1 MIILDVLNIRQRL
14 FPAVMLNHYG
24 DREWLRPV
32 LDKVNITTA
41 APGAEA
47 QTPAAISSPLNS
59 PSTQEPHSTDVQNG
73 ARSRSVSSSEKQA
86 MAYKEAN
93 PQMFVRIIVP
103 KLARVMNTNN
113 SRCYPW
119 EDKKQ

>member
-1 MIILDVLNIRQRL
+1 
-14 FPAVMLNHYG
+14 MLNHYG

-32 LDKVNITTA
+32 LDKVNLTTA

-47 QTPAAISSPLNS
+47 QTPAAISSPLNF
-59 PSTQEPHSTDVQNG
+59 PPLNNIIILPTCRMVRVAILHRYP
-73 ARSRSVSSSEKQA
+73 AKQA

-103 KLARVMNTNN
+103 GRARLMNTNN

>member
-1 MIILDVLNIRQRL
+1 
-14 FPAVMLNHYG
+14 MLYHYG

-41 APGAEA
+41 TPGAEA
-47 QTPAAISSPLNS
+47 QTPAAISSP
-59 PSTQEPHSTDVQNG
+59 PHSPHLFKKRILPTCKTVRV
-73 ARSRSVSSSEKQA
+73 AVLHRHPERQA

-93 PQMFVRIIVP
+93 PLMFVRIIVP

>member
-1 MIILDVLNIRQRL
+1 MEKSCTGHVFHSNSSTLCGRFSSGSHLVTAKSLSHSLLILV
-14 FPAVMLNHYG
+14 
-24 DREWLRPV
+24 
-32 LDKVNITTA
+32 
-41 APGAEA
+41 
-47 QTPAAISSPLNS
+47 
-59 PSTQEPHSTDVQNG
+59 TDALYG
-73 ARSRSVSSSEKQA
+73 ARSRVWRLIRKQA

-103 KLARVMNTNN
+103 PTARVMYTYN

>member
-1 MIILDVLNIRQRL
+1 MVASCTGQGKHNNRSTRRGGSDSGSDFL
-14 FPAVMLNHYG
+14 
-24 DREWLRPV
+24 
-32 LDKVNITTA
+32 TTKF
-41 APGAEA
+41 
-47 QTPAAISSPLNS
+47 S
-59 PSTQEPHSTDVQNG
+59 PSQESDSTDVQTVRV
-73 ARSRSVSSSEKQA
+73 AVLYRHPIKQA

-93 PQMFVRIIVP
+93 PLMFVRIIVP

>member
-1 MIILDVLNIRQRL
+1 MEKSCTGHVFHSNSST
-14 FPAVMLNHYG
+14 
-24 DREWLRPV
+24 LRGRFSSGSLHV
-32 LDKVNITTA
+32 TA
-41 APGAEA
+41 K
-47 QTPAAISSPLNS
+47 SLS
-59 PSTQEPHSTDVQNG
+59 HSLLIFATDALYG
-73 ARSRSVSSSEKQA
+73 ARSCAWRLIRKQA

-103 KLARVMNTNN
+103 PTARVMYTYN

>member
-1 MIILDVLNIRQRL
+1 MEKSCIGHIFHSSCSTLRGRFSSGSHLVTAKSLSHSLLILV
-14 FPAVMLNHYG
+14 
-24 DREWLRPV
+24 
-32 LDKVNITTA
+32 
-41 APGAEA
+41 
-47 QTPAAISSPLNS
+47 
-59 PSTQEPHSTDVQNG
+59 TDALYG
-73 ARSRSVSSSEKQA
+73 ARSRVWPLIRKQA

-103 KLARVMNTNN
+103 PTARVMYTYN

>member
-1 MIILDVLNIRQRL
+1 MEKSCIGHIFHSSCSTLPGRFSSGSHLV
-14 FPAVMLNHYG
+14 
-24 DREWLRPV
+24 
-32 LDKVNITTA
+32 TA
-41 APGAEA
+41 KSLSLSLL
-47 QTPAAISSPLNS
+47 IFV
-59 PSTQEPHSTDVQNG
+59 TDTLYG
-73 ARSRSVSSSEKQA
+73 ARSRVWRLIRKQA

-103 KLARVMNTNN
+103 PTARVMYTYN

>member
-1 MIILDVLNIRQRL
+1 MEKSCIGHVFDSNSST
-14 FPAVMLNHYG
+14 
-24 DREWLRPV
+24 LRGRFSSGSLLV
-32 LDKVNITTA
+32 TA
-41 APGAEA
+41 K
-47 QTPAAISSPLNS
+47 SLS
-59 PSTQEPHSTDVQNG
+59 HSLLIFATDALYG
-73 ARSRSVSSSEKQA
+73 ARSCAWRLIRKQA

-103 KLARVMNTNN
+103 PTARVMYTYN

>member
-1 MIILDVLNIRQRL
+1 MEKSCIGHVFHSNSSTLSGRFSSGSLLV
-14 FPAVMLNHYG
+14 
-24 DREWLRPV
+24 
-32 LDKVNITTA
+32 TA
-41 APGAEA
+41 KSLSYSLLIFA
-47 QTPAAISSPLNS
+47 
-59 PSTQEPHSTDVQNG
+59 TDALYG
-73 ARSRSVSSSEKQA
+73 ARSCVWRLIRKQA

-103 KLARVMNTNN
+103 PTARVMYTYN

>member
-1 MIILDVLNIRQRL
+1 MVRSCTGHVFRSNSNNLCGCLSSGSPVVTAKFLSLPL
-14 FPAVMLNHYG
+14 FIPVTDAVF
-24 DREWLRPV
+24 
-32 LDKVNITTA
+32 
-41 APGAEA
+41 
-47 QTPAAISSPLNS
+47 
-59 PSTQEPHSTDVQNG
+59 G
-73 ARSRSVSSSEKQA
+73 ARSRVGRLFKKQA

-103 KLARVMNTNN
+103 PTARVMYTYN

>member
-1 MIILDVLNIRQRL
+1 MEKSCIGHVFHSSRST
-14 FPAVMLNHYG
+14 
-24 DREWLRPV
+24 LRGRFSSGSLLV
-32 LDKVNITTA
+32 TA
-41 APGAEA
+41 KSLSYSLLIFA
-47 QTPAAISSPLNS
+47 
-59 PSTQEPHSTDVQNG
+59 TDALYG
-73 ARSRSVSSSEKQA
+73 ARSCAWRLIRKQA

-103 KLARVMNTNN
+103 PTARVMYTYN

>member
-1 MIILDVLNIRQRL
+1 MEKSCIGHVVHSNSST
-14 FPAVMLNHYG
+14 
-24 DREWLRPV
+24 LRGRFSSGSLLV
-32 LDKVNITTA
+32 TA
-41 APGAEA
+41 KSLSYSLLIFA
-47 QTPAAISSPLNS
+47 
-59 PSTQEPHSTDVQNG
+59 TDALYG
-73 ARSRSVSSSEKQA
+73 ARSCAWRLIRKQA

-103 KLARVMNTNN
+103 PTARVMYTYN

>member
-1 MIILDVLNIRQRL
+1 METSCTGHVFHSSSSTLRGRFSSGSHFVTAKFLSLSLLILV
-14 FPAVMLNHYG
+14 
-24 DREWLRPV
+24 
-32 LDKVNITTA
+32 
-41 APGAEA
+41 
-47 QTPAAISSPLNS
+47 
-59 PSTQEPHSTDVQNG
+59 TDALLG
-73 ARSRSVSSSEKQA
+73 ARSRVRCLIQKQA

-103 KLARVMNTNN
+103 PAARVMYTYN

>member
-1 MIILDVLNIRQRL
+1 
-14 FPAVMLNHYG
+14 MLYHYG
-24 DREWLRPV
+24 DREWLRPI

-47 QTPAAISSPLNS
+47 QTPAAISSPQNS
-59 PSTQEPHSTDVQNG
+59 PLQHKLHLLPACKMVRVAVLYRHPEM
-73 ARSRSVSSSEKQA
+73 QA
-86 MAYKEAN
+86 MAYKEAK
-93 PQMFVRIIVP
+93 PQMFVRIIVLKP
-103 KLARVMNTNN
+103 ARVMNTNN

>member
-1 MIILDVLNIRQRL
+1 MEKSCIGHI
-14 FPAVMLNHYG
+14 FHSSCST
-24 DREWLRPV
+24 LRGRFSSGSLLV
-32 LDKVNITTA
+32 TA
-41 APGAEA
+41 KSL
-47 QTPAAISSPLNS
+47 TLSLLIFV
-59 PSTQEPHSTDVQNG
+59 TDTLYG
-73 ARSRSVSSSEKQA
+73 ARSRVWRLIRKQA

-103 KLARVMNTNN
+103 PTARVMYTYN

>member
-1 MIILDVLNIRQRL
+1 MEKSCIGHI
-14 FPAVMLNHYG
+14 FHSSSST
-24 DREWLRPV
+24 LRGRFSSGSHLV
-32 LDKVNITTA
+32 TA
-41 APGAEA
+41 KSLSLSLL
-47 QTPAAISSPLNS
+47 IFV
-59 PSTQEPHSTDVQNG
+59 TDTLYG
-73 ARSRSVSSSEKQA
+73 ARSRVWRLIRKQA

-103 KLARVMNTNN
+103 PTARVMYTYN

>member
-1 MIILDVLNIRQRL
+1 MEKSCIGHI
-14 FPAVMLNHYG
+14 FHSSCST
-24 DREWLRPV
+24 LRGRFSSGSHLV
-32 LDKVNITTA
+32 TA
-41 APGAEA
+41 KSLSYSLLIFA
-47 QTPAAISSPLNS
+47 
-59 PSTQEPHSTDVQNG
+59 TDALYG
-73 ARSRSVSSSEKQA
+73 ARSCAWRLIRKQA

-103 KLARVMNTNN
+103 PTARVMYTYN

>member
-1 MIILDVLNIRQRL
+1 MEKSCIGHVFHNSI
-14 FPAVMLNHYG
+14 YT
-24 DREWLRPV
+24 LRGRFSSGSLLV
-32 LDKVNITTA
+32 TA
-41 APGAEA
+41 KSL
-47 QTPAAISSPLNS
+47 T
-59 PSTQEPHSTDVQNG
+59 HSLLLLVTDTLYG
-73 ARSRSVSSSEKQA
+73 ARSRVWRLIRKQA

-103 KLARVMNTNN
+103 PTARVMYTYN

>member
-1 MIILDVLNIRQRL
+1 MEKSCIGHVFHNSSSTLRGHFSSGSHLVTAKSLSHSLLILV
-14 FPAVMLNHYG
+14 
-24 DREWLRPV
+24 
-32 LDKVNITTA
+32 
-41 APGAEA
+41 
-47 QTPAAISSPLNS
+47 
-59 PSTQEPHSTDVQNG
+59 TDALYG
-73 ARSRSVSSSEKQA
+73 ARSRVWRLIRKQA

-103 KLARVMNTNN
+103 TLARVMNTNN